1 MKKTLLIV
9 LPLLFIMSCEDDKDD
24 AVVAVEEL
32 SIIGT
37 WTVESVT
44 EYDNLECMGSGET
57 LNETG
62 SMTFTETSADLSI
75 TESVSFEDMCS
86 DFGEDAGY
94 GSDGSAYL
102 PSDTLCQLGY
112 GYIGYWY
119 FDYDDFVYECEE
131 EWLPPGTV
139 DGLTCSATWTEQFD
153 YTYDMETNEYCEV
166 EDGESVC
173 GYAYLTENSLTLLFP
188 HEDDGEEE
196 EGCVR
201 VVLSRE

>member
-37 WTVESVT
+37 WTVVSVT

-86 DFGEDAGY
+86 DLAEDEGY
-94 GSDGSAYL
+94 GSDGSVYS

-119 FDYDDFVYECEE
+119 YDYDDFVIKYNNANHAPFFLFFGKKLEQVRNSISK
-131 EWLPPGTV
+131 T
-139 DGLTCSATWTEQFD
+139 LTKM
-153 YTYDMETNEYCEV
+153 Y
-166 EDGESVC
+166 
-173 GYAYLTENSLTLLFP
+173 
-188 HEDDGEEE
+188 
-196 EGCVR
+196 
-201 VVLSRE
+201 